1 MERGHWTPTPFKW
14 NWSSDSQVSHW
25 SCEFQHS
32 DIQNIHRRGHQRRLG
47 ACDSFG
53 ADELH
58 LHCRTMS
65 KELVLGRRTERPA
78 FDRVAVRKWRKT
90 KFLSCTLSHP
100 SSHPPP
106 PNHSLC
112 IIGAFSKIQLKNPK
126 NWAKMA
132 FPPPPWPAPSTG
144 NYLTPQNLAKFFGV
158 SKYFRCLAPVGH
170 WGKKFPPAGLAS
182 RPGGGEG
189 PLGFPLAK
197 FGFATVEPPRRGG
210 TANPWPEAWLALQI
224 GEPKEQPN

>member
-32 DIQNIHRRGHQRRLG
+32 DIQNIHRGHQRRLG

-132 FPPPPWPAPSTG
+132 FPPPVTG
-144 NYLTPQNLAKFFGV
+144 AKHRKLFD
-158 SKYFRCLAPVGH
+158 
-170 WGKKFPPAGLAS
+170 PP
-182 RPGGGEG
+182 
-189 PLGFPLAK
+189 K
-197 FGFATVEPPRRGG
+197 FGQIFWGIKIFPVLG
-210 TANPWPEAWLALQI
+210 TGRSLGEKIPTSWP
-224 GEPKEQPN
+224 G